1 MRENYNSGE
10 KIKTP
15 TRYVL
20 SLQKALSCFIQ
31 IMLFPLEL
39 NAIQFEN
46 IPSRPASKGSR
57 ARVVPHRIAGKAI
70 PDAVPGICSATWC
83 SSKEPAMTWLDSRW
97 NNAVR
102 HGTRHEFH
110 FNSLKK
116 HIEKNWWQIEPF
128 QFFVVISSVF
138 GPHQHQKSST
148 GMPTFQMSQVETCSQ
163 YMKHNCMQFHIYSHY
178 SNISRRFSKW

>member
-1 MRENYNSGE
+1 MKIITPE
-10 KIKTP
+10 KKTKTP

-39 NAIQFEN
+39 NGIQFEN

-83 SSKEPAMTWLDSRW
+83 SSKEPAMTWLDRW

-102 HGTRHEFH
+102 HGTKHEFH
-110 FNSLKK
+110 FNSKKK
-116 HIEKNWWQIEPF
+116 HIEKTLVANWTLSILRGN
-128 QFFVVISSVF
+128 FFCFRAASTPKVLYRHANFTKVF
-138 GPHQHQKSST
+138 KVHEAQLHAVPYLQ
-148 GMPTFQMSQVETCSQ
+148 PL
-163 YMKHNCMQFHIYSHY
+163 
-178 SNISRRFSKW
+178 

>member
-116 HIEKNWWQIEPF
+116 HIEKKLVANWTLSILRGN
-128 QFFVVISSVF
+128 FFCFRAASTPKVLYRHANIPNVSSWNVF
-138 GPHQHQKSST
+138 KVHEAQLHAVPYLQ
-148 GMPTFQMSQVETCSQ
+148 PL
-163 YMKHNCMQFHIYSHY
+163 
-178 SNISRRFSKW
+178 